1 MALFTETSCGVHNKK
16 ESRSTGIAQI
26 GLEPDSAS
34 REWGTETVNGRL
46 EIDGAPLEAPAKL
59 RPLTTLKWPAVPPPP
74 ALIDPLTVND
84 PKPLQ
89 LPHYEAIA
97 TSTQVREALQT
108 NPKLP
113 AILRALDKLEGD
125 ERVRALEAVLGVL
138 PNGPPT
144 PALTRGR
151 QHPLSWLPS
160 GTDEDDLSV
169 LGQFME
175 TLGTTIVQ
183 TGRRN
188 DDGVLSIPGLD
199 PVALEVAELD

>member
-1 MALFTETSCGVHNKK
+1 RPRPLCQVCNSTEFKYTCATCRIVYCSVPCYKKHNETSCGVHNKK

-34 REWGTETVNGRL
+34 REWATETVNGRL

-138 PNGPPT
+138 
-144 PALTRGR
+144 
-151 QHPLSWLPS
+151 S
-160 GTDEDDLSV
+160 
-169 LGQFME
+169 
-175 TLGTTIVQ
+175 
-183 TGRRN
+183 
-188 DDGVLSIPGLD
+188 
-199 PVALEVAELD
+199 